1 MPGSLSTDKTDNRAT
16 KRVTESLSVQTSSF
30 RTSSLKMT
38 VNQLHNKYHLWW
50 LASILA
56 IPDMK
61 IDGWRATS
69 GMARDFQGSTPS
81 LLERCAAAGQVD
93 LLDPAPLRQVFV
105 SDIGRC
111 SSTTCS

>member
-50 LASILA
+50 LASLSV

-61 IDGWRATS
+61 IDDWRLTP
-69 GMARDFQGSTPS
+69 GMARDFKVQ
-81 LLERCAAAGQVD
+81 R
-93 LLDPAPLRQVFV
+93 PLCLNGALPLVKWI
-105 SDIGRC
+105 S
-111 SSTTCS
+111 